1 MWAKQNRSLGQIWL
15 KGCHSAVDRLWD
27 NNSQCLW
34 SACGHP
40 GQETKCLPRLSML
53 SAWQPTKWVSFPSLF
68 CAGGSRL
75 SGLRGWLRAL
85 TRSGR
90 TKIKPK
96 EPGPESQ
103 LISSLSFV
111 AWHWVKYIAGNQS
124 YPSEGK
130 KLVFYLCRSNN
141 LYPKCLGQRCL
152 FGTLRQPLTA

>member
-1 MWAKQNRSLGQIWL
+1 MGIQGRRLSAFLALARYLHGNLQS
-15 KGCHSAVDRLWD
+15 GCHF
-27 NNSQCLW
+27 
-34 SACGHP
+34 HP
-40 GQETKCLPRLSML
+40 CSTPEE
-53 SAWQPTKWVSFPSLF
+53 
-68 CAGGSRL
+68 AGCQ
-75 SGLRGWLRAL
+75 GLRGWLRAL
-85 TRSGR
+85 TRRGT

-96 EPGPESQ
+96 ESGPESQ